1 MKLIKKVLPFAA
13 ASLLPLSALAQT
25 VDTGY
30 LNQLE
35 QLLNAV
41 IPVLLIIA
49 TLVFIWGVIT
59 YITAGAD
66 EEKSANARN
75 FIIYGVIALAVIIAV
90 WGIVKIIVTAFGVE
104 NEGIPTTIGTIDRKS
119 TRLNSSH

>member
-30 LNQLE
+30 LDQLE

-66 EEKSANARN
+66 EEKRPNARN
-75 FIIYGVIALAVIIAV
+75 LIIYGVIALAVIIAV
-90 WGIVKIIVTAFGVE
+90 WGIVKIIVTAFGIE
-104 NEGIPTTIGTIDRKS
+104 NEGIPTTIGTI
-119 TRLNSSH
+119 